1 MFQVF
6 GLQIHSF
13 IDFLLF
19 HVMDVHVTK
28 FPRLRS
34 VSQMVIS
41 FLLLSSTP
49 QFTLLWV
56 STLKDNKTLS
66 ADQRNILLL
75 FNTSPR
81 PLSLGVF
88 VCLGVLGLNQ
98 GPYMY

>member
-1 MFQVF
+1 
-6 GLQIHSF
+6 
-13 IDFLLF
+13 
-19 HVMDVHVTK
+19 
-28 FPRLRS
+28 
-34 VSQMVIS
+34 MVIS
-41 FLLLSSTP
+41 FLLLSWTP

-75 FNTSPR
+75 FNTSP